1 MTPIPEANFLVTLIS
16 RHGPTPIKS
25 VVDSH
30 SKWFYGSD
38 LANYLKIVNCKCA
51 DSVRVLNL
59 CLDPISMNSVLVT
72 FSEGLLS
79 ANCEHFLSLDL
90 DVAEYCLH
98 LSPAYAG
105 WVSLAYILGSLFDRQ
120 FVRSFMYNK
129 NSSGPKIVPWEHQ
142 ASMLPLQVSER
153 VVKKGG

>member
-1 MTPIPEANFLVTLIS
+1 M
-16 RHGPTPIKS
+16 
-25 VVDSH
+25 
-30 SKWFYGSD
+30 
-38 LANYLKIVNCKCA
+38 
-51 DSVRVLNL
+51 RVLNL

-129 NSSGPKIVPWEHQ
+129 NSSVPKIVPWEHQ